1 MPRSW
6 LCESSLGL
14 EHSVSKALLTVVRS
28 LRFTDARP
36 DDLRTIGGDEW
47 HGLLPLTDRAQL
59 TLPLGVRC
67 RDYLPEWVRRRID
80 RDLANN
86 AIRQQ
91 RIAETYQRIASA
103 LSAQRIEFMV
113 LKGFSHYPLY
123 CGDLAH
129 RPQYDLDLYCPPDQI
144 EKAYAALMG
153 LGYEPF
159 GRTGRTVLDHLP
171 PLILKTGWRP
181 KDDYYDPD
189 IPITLEVHFRFWD
202 AATER
207 FDVSGAD
214 RFWDRRQIR
223 SAACFDY
230 PTLHSSDAFS
240 YGAWHL
246 VRHLLRGDVRAYHV
260 YELAHFLD
268 STVEDDAFWR
278 DWRDERPSP
287 MVETIACRLAV
298 EWFGCRAN
306 PVVREFL
313 NVLPA
318 DVEKWFGLFGF
329 SPLLALGRPNKDEL
343 FLHLCLVNGI
353 EDRFQIIKRRMF
365 PRRLNPYIA
374 DAHVPSPDLSLRLKR
389 RFVSAAFLAKRAVHH
404 ARTLIPLAQS
414 AIRWRRALSSPP
426 HPQSSRTLRAETA
439 RR

>member
-1 MPRSW
+1 M
-6 LCESSLGL
+6 
-14 EHSVSKALLTVVRS
+14 SKALLTILRS
-28 LRFTDARP
+28 LRFAGAQP
-36 DDLRTIGGDEW
+36 HDLRNIGDDEW
-47 HGLLPLTDRAQL
+47 GRLLPLTDRAQL

-67 RDYLPEWVRRRID
+67 RDYLPERVRRRID
-80 RDLANN
+80 ANLANN

-103 LSAQRIEFMV
+103 LAAQRIEFMV
-113 LKGFSHYPLY
+113 LKGFSCCPLY
-123 CGDLAH
+123 CSDLRH

-144 EKAYAALMG
+144 EKAYAALMS

-159 GRTGRTVLDHLP
+159 GRVGRTVLDHLP

-214 RFWDRRQIR
+214 RFWDRRQTR
-223 SAACFDY
+223 SAAGFDY
-230 PTLHSSDAFS
+230 PTLNPSDAFS
-240 YGAWHL
+240 YAAWHL

-268 STVEDDAFWR
+268 STAADDIFWR

-298 EWFGCRAN
+298 EWFGCRVN
-306 PVVREFL
+306 RVMREFL
-313 NVLPA
+313 SALPA
-318 DVEKWFGLFGF
+318 DIERWFGLFGF
-329 SPLLALGRPNKDEL
+329 SPLFALERPNKDEL
-343 FLHLCLVNGI
+343 FLHLRLANGI
-353 EDRFQIIKRRMF
+353 HDRFQIVKRRMF
-365 PRRLNPYIA
+365 PRRLNPYVA
-374 DAHVPSPDLSLRLKR
+374 DAHVPSPDFSLRLKR
-389 RFVSAAFLAKRAVHH
+389 RFVSAAFLAKRAAHH

-414 AIRWRRALSSPP
+414 AIRWRRALSTSPQL
-426 HPQSSRTLRAETA
+426 QSGRTLRAETA